1 MPTSNT
7 EELGRFLKC
16 TVIGR
21 GVFGPCALLFFLRSN
36 FPEKNCSVTWGYRKG
51 FLITCHMQRLWG
63 MYKGSEPMGRLH
75 SVQKHMANVY
85 LPLQFKEVEMFR
97 EHTM

>member
-1 MPTSNT
+1 MPVIQIS
-7 EELGRFLKC
+7 LKH
-16 TVIGR
+16 I
-21 GVFGPCALLFFLRSN
+21 
-36 FPEKNCSVTWGYRKG
+36 
-51 FLITCHMQRLWG
+51 RLWG
-63 MYKGSEPMGRLH
+63 MYKRSEPMGRLH

>member
-1 MPTSNT
+1 MGKYKIQKQNKGQGHS
-7 EELGRFLKC
+7 
-16 TVIGR
+16 
-21 GVFGPCALLFFLRSN
+21 
-36 FPEKNCSVTWGYRKG
+36 YRKFDLG
-51 FLITCHMQRLWG
+51 DCCSQGLWG
-63 MYKGSEPMGRLH
+63 MYKRSEPMERLH

>member
-1 MPTSNT
+1 MLHLNISTTRDCS
-7 EELGRFLKC
+7 FLFSK
-16 TVIGR
+16 V
-21 GVFGPCALLFFLRSN
+21 ALKILNEDMIRSTGSDPHHLFFN
-36 FPEKNCSVTWGYRKG
+36 
-51 FLITCHMQRLWG
+51 RLWG
-63 MYKGSEPMGRLH
+63 MYKRSEPMGRLH

>member
-1 MPTSNT
+1 MRTAQVQMSEIYQPGRKKRNTQTHTSS
-7 EELGRFLKC
+7 
-16 TVIGR
+16 
-21 GVFGPCALLFFLRSN
+21 PCAHN
-36 FPEKNCSVTWGYRKG
+36 GSVVSLG
-51 FLITCHMQRLWG
+51 LWG
-63 MYKGSEPMGRLH
+63 MYKRSEPMGRLH

>member
-1 MPTSNT
+1 MFGCKEGGVQDSC
-7 EELGRFLKC
+7 K
-16 TVIGR
+16 TVEYLDRYRTVVYKKKPHLI
-21 GVFGPCALLFFLRSN
+21 LFVLVVKSSQN
-36 FPEKNCSVTWGYRKG
+36 YWQNVD
-51 FLITCHMQRLWG
+51 RLWG
-63 MYKGSEPMGRLH
+63 MYKRSEPMGRLH

>member
-1 MPTSNT
+1 MCS
-7 EELGRFLKC
+7 
-16 TVIGR
+16 I
-21 GVFGPCALLFFLRSN
+21 
-36 FPEKNCSVTWGYRKG
+36 FPYGKISG
-51 FLITCHMQRLWG
+51 LWG
-63 MYKGSEPMGRLH
+63 MYKHSEPMGRLH

>member
-1 MPTSNT
+1 MMLYSAT
-7 EELGRFLKC
+7 KC
-16 TVIGR
+16 G
-21 GVFGPCALLFFLRSN
+21 
-36 FPEKNCSVTWGYRKG
+36 
-51 FLITCHMQRLWG
+51 LWG
-63 MYKGSEPMGRLH
+63 MYKRSEPMGRLH